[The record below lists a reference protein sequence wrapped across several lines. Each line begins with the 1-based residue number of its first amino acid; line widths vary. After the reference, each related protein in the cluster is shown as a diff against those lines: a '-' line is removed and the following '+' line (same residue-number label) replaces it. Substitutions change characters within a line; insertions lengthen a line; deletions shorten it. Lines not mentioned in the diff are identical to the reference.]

1 MDGIYALDTAALRDR
16 LLGGAGAGWPSLAD
30 AVEFARERHDG
41 QLRKGAEEPYV
52 NHLLR
57 TGLLLLEVAEQR
69 DANVLCAGVLHDV
82 LEDTPASLDE
92 VEDHFGHRVGDLVR
106 ALTHP
111 PRRAGESKHARN
123 LRWFEALRWEGRDVH
138 IVKSADRL
146 DNILTMD
153 GVFTPERRLTYLSE
167 TREAL
172 LPLTLAA
179 NTALYHAL
187 DGALRAEESKA

>member
-1 MDGIYALDTAALRDR
+1 MEELYSLNTGTLRER
-16 LLGGAGAGWPSLAD
+16 LLGGAGSGWPSLED
-30 AVEFARERHDG
+30 AVDFALARHEG
-41 QLRKGAEEPYV
+41 QLRKGYEEPYA

-57 TGLLLLEVAEQR
+57 TGLLLLELAEQR

-92 VEDHFGHRVGDLVR
+92 VEDAFGHRVGDMVR

-111 PRRAGESKHARN
+111 PQQEGESKHARN
-123 LRWFEALRWEGRDVH
+123 LRWFESLRWEGRDVH

-146 DNILTMD
+146 DNILTMEGAFD
-153 GVFTPERRLTYLSE
+153 AERRVTYLSE

-172 LPLTLAA
+172 LPLTLSA

-187 DGALRAEESKA
+187 DSALRAEEAKS

>member
-1 MDGIYALDTAALRDR
+1 MEVLYSLETESLRTR
-16 LLGGAGAGWPSLAD
+16 LLDGSGSGWPSLQD
-30 AVEFARERHDG
+30 AMDFSAEKHAG
-41 QLRKGAEEPYV
+41 QLRRGVEEPFL

-82 LEDTPASLDE
+82 VEDTPATLDE
-92 VEDHFGHRVGDLVR
+92 VEDAFGGRVGDLVR
-106 ALTHP
+106 ALTNP
-111 PRRAGESKHARN
+111 PRRDGESKHERN

-138 IVKSADRL
+138 ILKSADRL
-146 DNILTMD
+146 DNILTME
-153 GVFTPERRLTYLSE
+153 GVFSPERRVTYLQE

-172 LPLTLAA
+172 LPLTLSA

-187 DGALRAEESKA
+187 DSALRAEEAKG